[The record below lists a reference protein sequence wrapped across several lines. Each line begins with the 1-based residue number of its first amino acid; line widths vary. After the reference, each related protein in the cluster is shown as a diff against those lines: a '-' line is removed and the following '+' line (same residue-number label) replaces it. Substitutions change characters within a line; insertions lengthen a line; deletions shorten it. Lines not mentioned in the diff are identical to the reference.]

1 MRILMLAPHPHV
13 RGPIAKHTVLL
24 VDALRRAGCVVATEP
39 WGRHHDEERMHEK
52 LLSRS
57 GDVLRVRRRLEAERF
72 DVLVIKT
79 GHDWSTVTRDLMV
92 VLAGRKRVPKIV
104 LQLQG
109 SFPDRV
115 LGDGQRAF
123 KSAMRQL
130 LAKVDAVMVLST
142 EEQAKWSR
150 FAPAV
155 PFYTVKNPF
164 AGVAADRG
172 ERPPASNEVPQLL
185 FVGRLLREKG
195 LFELVEAL
203 AEANARSPSALSIVG
218 DGPVREQLAA
228 EVRRLHLDERVTF
241 RGYLHGDELAAAYRA
256 ADIFVL
262 PSWSEGFPT
271 VIAEAMGHG
280 LPVITTRIR
289 GAADHLVEG
298 ENALFCEVRDV
309 AGLERAIGTLAADPE
324 LRRRMAAANL
334 ERVRI
339 FEPDIVACE
348 YLAVLEEVVGD
359 GPAAER
365 VGAAA

>member
-1 MRILMLAPHPHV
+1 
-13 RGPIAKHTVLL
+13 
-24 VDALRRAGCVVATEP
+24 
-39 WGRHHDEERMHEK
+39 
-52 LLSRS
+52 
-57 GDVLRVRRRLEAERF
+57 
-72 DVLVIKT
+72 
-79 GHDWSTVTRDLMV
+79 
-92 VLAGRKRVPKIV
+92 
-104 LQLQG
+104 
-109 SFPDRV
+109 
-115 LGDGQRAF
+115 
-123 KSAMRQL
+123 
-130 LAKVDAVMVLST
+130 
-142 EEQAKWSR
+142 
-150 FAPAV
+150 
-155 PFYTVKNPF
+155 
-164 AGVAADRG
+164 VAADPQHR
-172 ERPPASNEVPQLL
+172 PASNDVAQLL

-203 AEANARSPSALSIVG
+203 ADANAGSPADLSIVG
-218 DGPVREQLAA
+218 EGPVHEQLAA
-228 EVRRLHLDERVTF
+228 EVLRLRLDERVTF

-309 AGLERAIGTLAADPE
+309 AGLERAIGTLAADAE

-339 FEPDIVACE
+339 FEPDIVARE

-359 GPAAER
+359 GSAAER